1 MQRRIMLFMSS
12 AVVNPSDELERA
24 LQRRGE
30 PITSREFLE
39 ILREISGLSAEPL
52 TLGER
57 DFLLEHTELTESD
70 LTEHSRTGTR
80 LDIARQR
87 LSVERAA
94 IDDALTTAEVA
105 ELLGRQESNVRR
117 SRLSGDLY
125 ALNDGDAQG
134 LRFPRWQFTEDGRVL
149 PGLRRIL
156 PTFPRYTHPAVVE
169 RFMTE
174 PHDEL
179 EGASPA
185 RWLAD
190 SAPVDAVVELVAE
203 LGYE

>member
-1 MQRRIMLFMSS
+1 MSDMSS
-12 AVVNPSDELERA
+12 ALANPSDELERA

-30 PITSREFLE
+30 PITSREFLD
-39 ILREISGLSAEPL
+39 ILGEISDLSAEPL

-57 DFLLEHTELTESD
+57 DFLIEHTELSESD
-70 LTEHSRTGTR
+70 LTEQSREGTR

-87 LSVERAA
+87 LRVERAA
-94 IDDALTTAEVA
+94 HEDALTTAEVA

-125 ALNDGDAQG
+125 ALKDGDARG
-134 LRFPRWQFTEDGRVL
+134 LRFPRWQFTEDGRAL

-156 PTFPRYTHPAVVE
+156 SAFPRHTHPAVVE

-179 EGASPA
+179 EGSSPA
-185 RWLAD
+185 RWLAG

-203 LGYE
+203 LRYE